1 MENKAN
7 DATPNRPEGERVLS
21 AQLVEMNLENFINQ
35 LKSEKAWK
43 ESDRNAVTI
52 FKSETMRI
60 VLLGFHEN
68 AILKEHKANGKIS
81 VQVIEG
87 KINFSTEQDNVVLE
101 KGQMIALQDN
111 ILHKVVA
118 LKESFFLLT
127 LAMNSK

>member
-111 ILHKVVA
+111 IVHKVVA